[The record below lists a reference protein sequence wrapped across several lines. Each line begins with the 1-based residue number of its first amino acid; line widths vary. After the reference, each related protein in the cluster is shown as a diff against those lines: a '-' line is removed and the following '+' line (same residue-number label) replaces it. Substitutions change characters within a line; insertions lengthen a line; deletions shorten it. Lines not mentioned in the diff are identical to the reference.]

1 VSLGLRPRAPF
12 CARDASSPKASN
24 KRTNDEGEGGGGGA
38 APPVSTLRSHLM
50 SLAPGGTGTARMARS
65 ARRKAELSCAGL
77 GAARTARSA
86 LST

>member
-1 VSLGLRPRAPF
+1 MAL
-12 CARDASSPKASN
+12 
-24 KRTNDEGEGGGGGA
+24 TA

-65 ARRKAELSCAGL
+65 ARRKAELIWAGL